1 MTHIPFGS
9 RGIFAA
15 VSAACL
21 LLGGAA
27 AAQEAGTDWYVGA
40 NVPLMFIDDTDTVT
54 ATTFEVQGAVTLDS
68 TVKTEHDTGFKIGG
82 VFGRHFDSGLR
93 VEGELFF
100 ARAKVS
106 KLLHTGISLSG
117 LPQPLDLEVPAD
129 LEVPVPVSGSVDQL
143 GAMANVWYDIDIGD
157 AWTPYVGGGLG
168 FIRVDQSDLSFDTDA
183 LKDALTPLAQGN
195 QALGAALRGLE
206 DVEVPT
212 ASATDTAFAWQ
223 LGAGVGYALSDTATL
238 QLGYR
243 LQAVD
248 GLEFSG
254 RNAMVST
261 MAETDLR
268 VHFIEIGIRHRF

>member
-1 MTHIPFGS
+1 MNHIPFGS

-15 VSAACL
+15 VAAACL

-54 ATTFEVQGAVTLDS
+54 ATTFGEGQQAVTLDS

-93 VEGELFF
+93 IEGELFF
-100 ARAKVS
+100 ARARVS
-106 KLLHTGISLSG
+106 KLTHTGISLSV
-117 LPQPLDLEVPAD
+117 LPQPLE

-168 FIRVDQSDLSFDTDA
+168 FIRVDQSDLSFDPDA
-183 LKDALTPLAQGN
+183 LKDGLAAGLGVLDGAD
-195 QALGAALRGLE
+195 QALAALQELG

>member
-1 MTHIPFGS
+1 MNHIPFGS

-15 VSAACL
+15 VAAACL

-40 NVPLMFIDDTDTVT
+40 NVPLMFIDDTDTGQ
-54 ATTFEVQGAVTLDS
+54 ATTFGEGQQAVTLDS

-93 VEGELFF
+93 IEGELFF
-100 ARAKVS
+100 ARARVS
-106 KLLHTGISLSG
+106 KLTHTGISLSV
-117 LPQPLDLEVPAD
+117 LPQPLE

-183 LKDALTPLAQGN
+183 LKDGLGRQAQAN
-195 QALGAALRGLE
+195 QALGAALQELE

>member
-1 MTHIPFGS
+1 MNHIPFGS

-15 VSAACL
+15 VAAACL

-40 NVPLMFIDDTDTVT
+40 NVPLMFIDDTDTGQ
-54 ATTFEVQGAVTLDS
+54 ATTFGEGQQAVTLDS

-93 VEGELFF
+93 IEGELFF

-106 KLLHTGISLSG
+106 KLTHTGISLSV
-117 LPQPLDLEVPAD
+117 LSQPLD

-183 LKDALTPLAQGN
+183 LKDGLRSLAQEDPQG
-195 QALGAALRGLE
+195 LGAALQRLQGV
-206 DVEVPT
+206 DVPT

-223 LGAGVGYALSDTATL
+223 LGAGVGYALSDSATL

>member
-1 MTHIPFGS
+1 MNHIPFGS

-40 NVPLMFIDDTDTVT
+40 NVPLMFIDDTDTGQ
-54 ATTFEVQGAVTLDS
+54 ATTFGEGQRAVTLDS

-93 VEGELFF
+93 IEGELFF
-100 ARAKVS
+100 ARARVS
-106 KLLHTGISLSG
+106 KLTHTGISLSV
-117 LPQPLDLEVPAD
+117 PTQPID

-168 FIRVDQSDLSFDTDA
+168 FIRVDQSDLSFDPDA
-183 LKDALTPLAQGN
+183 LKDGLGSLAQQDPRG
-195 QALGAALRGLE
+195 LGAALQRLQGA
-206 DVEVPT
+206 EVPT

>member
-1 MTHIPFGS
+1 MNHIPFGS

-15 VSAACL
+15 VAAACL

-40 NVPLMFIDDTDTVT
+40 NVPLMFIDDTDTGQ
-54 ATTFEVQGAVTLDS
+54 ATTFGEGQQAVTLDS

-93 VEGELFF
+93 IEGEVFF

-106 KLLHTGISLSG
+106 KLTHTGISLSV
-117 LPQPLDLEVPAD
+117 LSQPLD

-183 LKDALTPLAQGN
+183 LKDGLRSLAQEDPQG
-195 QALGAALRGLE
+195 LGAALQRLQGV
-206 DVEVPT
+206 DVPT

-223 LGAGVGYALSDTATL
+223 LGAGVGYALSDSATL

>member
-1 MTHIPFGS
+1 MNHIPFGS

-40 NVPLMFIDDTDTVT
+40 NVPLMFIDDTDTGQ
-54 ATTFEVQGAVTLDS
+54 ATTFGEGRQAVTLDS

-93 VEGELFF
+93 IEGELFF

-106 KLLHTGISLSG
+106 KLTHTGISLSV
-117 LPQPLDLEVPAD
+117 LPQPLD

-183 LKDALTPLAQGN
+183 LKDGLGKAPEV
-195 QALGAALRGLE
+195 QALFGNNEQLATTLGSA
-206 DVEVPT
+206 EVPT

-223 LGAGVGYALSDTATL
+223 LGAGASYALSDTATL

>member
-1 MTHIPFGS
+1 M
-9 RGIFAA
+9 
-15 VSAACL
+15 
-21 LLGGAA
+21 
-27 AAQEAGTDWYVGA
+27 
-40 NVPLMFIDDTDTVT
+40 
-54 ATTFEVQGAVTLDS
+54 
-68 TVKTEHDTGFKIGG
+68 
-82 VFGRHFDSGLR
+82 
-93 VEGELFF
+93 
-100 ARAKVS
+100 
-106 KLLHTGISLSG
+106 
-117 LPQPLDLEVPAD
+117 
-129 LEVPVPVSGSVDQL
+129 SGSVDQL

-183 LKDALTPLAQGN
+183 LKDGLRPLAQAN
-195 QALGAALRGLE
+195 QELRAALQELG

>member
-1 MTHIPFGS
+1 MNHIPFGS

-15 VSAACL
+15 VAAACL

-100 ARAKVS
+100 ARARVS
-106 KLLHTGISLSG
+106 KLTHTGISLSV
-117 LPQPLDLEVPAD
+117 LPQPLD

-168 FIRVDQSDLSFDTDA
+168 FIRVDQSDLSFDTNA
-183 LKDALTPLAQGN
+183 LKDGLGKAPEVQTLFGQNTELAGALAN
-195 QALGAALRGLE
+195 A
-206 DVEVPT
+206 EVPT
-212 ASATDTAFAWQ
+212 VSSTDTAFAWQ
-223 LGAGVGYALSDTATL
+223 LGVGAGYALSDSATL

>member
-1 MTHIPFGS
+1 MIRTPFDA
-9 RGIFAA
+9 RWTIAA
-15 VSAACL
+15 VATCLAFGWASAVQAEDD
-21 LLGGAA
+21 GWYIGA
-27 AAQEAGTDWYVGA
+27 TL
-40 NVPLMFIDDTDTVT
+40 PLMFIDDTDTGQ
-54 ATTFEVQGAVTLDS
+54 ATTFGEGQQAVTLDS

-93 VEGELFF
+93 IEGELFF

-106 KLLHTGISLSG
+106 KLTHTGISLSV
-117 LPQPLDLEVPAD
+117 LSQPLD

-183 LKDALTPLAQGN
+183 LKDGLRSLAQEDPQG
-195 QALGAALRGLE
+195 LGAALQRLQGV
-206 DVEVPT
+206 DVPT

-223 LGAGVGYALSDTATL
+223 LGAGVGYALSDSATL